1 MFKSCSRCGKIHP
14 RNYICTK
21 GKVFKGGDERK
32 LRKRADWKA
41 KSIEIREKANNLC
54 EVCRD
59 NGRFIYE
66 NLEVHHIEKLT
77 EHPELLLENEN
88 LICLCQR
95 CHKKAD
101 TAELDADYLRTLA
114 MIREQE

>member
-32 LRKRADWKA
+32 LRKRGDWKA
-41 KSIEIREKANNLC
+41 KSIEIRERANNLC
-54 EVCRD
+54 EVCKD
-59 NGRFIYE
+59 NGRFIYDD
-66 NLEVHHIEKLT
+66 LEVHHIEKLT
-77 EHPELLLENEN
+77 EHPELLLDNEN

-101 TAELDADYLRTLA
+101 RGELDADYLRTLA

>member
-21 GKVFKGGDERK
+21 DKVFKGGDERN
-32 LRKRADWKA
+32 LRQKAVCKRKMQ
-41 KSIEIREKANNLC
+41 ETRERANNLC

-59 NGRFIYE
+59 NGRFVYN
-66 NLEVHHIEKLT
+66 NLEVHHIEKVK
-77 EHPELLLENEN
+77 EHPELLLEDDN
-88 LICLCQR
+88 LICLCQT

-101 TAELDADYLRTLA
+101 AGRLDKDYLKMLA
-114 MIREQE
+114 QLREQE